1 MLTDEEIQFIEYWD
15 KNRDK
20 ESKFMYQLAYGL
32 PRGLIFALPVLLA
45 VIFHD
50 WYKNMIPI
58 SKSQLVIIS
67 IAVLGIALFY
77 TIFRMKFIWEN
88 NEQLYKEL
96 KFKEK
101 KGANSHL

>member
-1 MLTDEEIQFIEYWD
+1 MLTNDERLFCEYWE

-20 ESKFMYQLAYGL
+20 EKKFMRQLATGI
-32 PRGLIFALPVLLA
+32 RIGLIFALPVLLA

-50 WYKNMIPI
+50 WYKNMIYI
-58 SKSQLVIIS
+58 SQSQLMVIMLGVLFVTLFF
-67 IAVLGIALFY
+67 AV
-77 TIFRMKFIWEN
+77 FRNKFKWEN

-101 KGANSHL
+101 KDNAAH

>member
-1 MLTDEEIQFIEYWD
+1 MLTDEEIKFIDYWE
-15 KNRDK
+15 KNSEK
-20 ESKFMYQLAYGL
+20 EGKFMFQLAYGL

-50 WYKNMIPI
+50 WYKNMVQI
-58 SKSQLVIIS
+58 SKSQVIVIS

-77 TIFRMKFIWEN
+77 TIFKMKFRWESN
-88 NEQLYKEL
+88 DQLYKEL

-101 KGANSHL
+101 KAASSVL

>member
-1 MLTDEEIQFIEYWD
+1 MLTDEENQFIEYWD
-15 KNRDK
+15 KNREK

-58 SKSQLVIIS
+58 TKSQLVVIS

-77 TIFRMKFIWEN
+77 TIFRMKFRWEN

-101 KGANSHL
+101 KGAASHL

>member
-1 MLTDEEIQFIEYWD
+1 MLTDEEIRFIEYWD
-15 KNRDK
+15 KNREK
-20 ESKFMYQLAYGL
+20 ENKFGHQLAYGL
-32 PRGLIFALPVLLA
+32 PRGLIFALPILLA

-58 SKSQLVIIS
+58 SQSQLVIIS

-77 TIFRMKFIWEN
+77 TIFRMKFRWES

-96 KFKEK
+96 KFKQK
-101 KGANSHL
+101 KAESSIL

>member
-1 MLTDEEIQFIEYWD
+1 MLTDEETKFIAYWD
-15 KNRDK
+15 KNREK
-20 ESKFMYQLAYGL
+20 ESQFFYQLSYGL

-58 SKSQLVIIS
+58 SKSQLIVIS

-77 TIFRMKFIWEN
+77 TIFRMKFRWEQN
-88 NEQLYKEL
+88 DQLYKEL
-96 KFKEK
+96 KFKQK
-101 KGANSHL
+101 KGEITQL